1 MLSPLSLIP
10 GIGPVLDFARSTLGR
25 LVIVAAVS
33 FGGGVTL
40 TAKHYRA
47 QIASAEA
54 AHKAAVAAESQRRVE
69 AIAAAQRDAEAAAD
83 ALAALTA
90 DNGRLE
96 QEIAHASRRNDA
108 RPCLPADAGLRLNK
122 IGRAG
127 QRAGRR

>member
-1 MLSPLSLIP
+1 MLPLSLIP

-33 FGGGVTL
+33 FGLGVTL

-83 ALAALTA
+83 AIAAITA

-96 QEIAHASRRNDA
+96 QEIARASRRNDT
-108 RPCLPADAGLRLNK
+108 RPCLPADAGVRLNR

-127 QRAGRR
+127 QRDRGR